1 RLDVDVTGA
10 PFAFDSAT
18 AQGCTVTSA
27 TGGTAV
33 ACTITTPIAGGGSRD
48 ITLTGRG
55 GQPGEVGVS
64 ATVSIAAV
72 TPIDEVASN
81 DTASATLSIAE
92 ALAGAAAQRI
102 DGIDARAAAA
112 GDLDGDG
119 HDDLVVATGP
129 AQATLVFMNVV

>member
-1 RLDVDVTGA
+1 TTSEPFELTVLRAGRVDLAVTATAAPNPARPSETVTWTFSIANLAPDTQAASVRLDVDVTGA

-72 TPIDEVASN
+72 TPIDEV
-81 DTASATLSIAE
+81 
-92 ALAGAAAQRI
+92 
-102 DGIDARAAAA
+102 
-112 GDLDGDG
+112 
-119 HDDLVVATGP
+119 
-129 AQATLVFMNVV
+129 